1 MNAEFLLGEDNQP
14 LLMRKWV
21 VDPGRKPA
29 HGPRAVFLGHSQ
41 PTHSGMLSDLGAA
54 FRQLGWNA
62 YSGDVRGH
70 GKSTGNHSPLGHLDY
85 EGGWQRAIADMRLF
99 YEKSF
104 AGIPWEH
111 RLVVVPN
118 ITALL
123 TLEVLKTWPNLARHI
138 VLISP
143 PPNQRAIAMFG
154 KTFSQTRCKL
164 GSADTP
170 DEQSLHHL
178 YAFLGSHL
186 KERRHPA
193 DVMSADR
200 ALIDS
205 VIADPLGWPT
215 PTPAYW
221 YNIFSGMLS
230 AWKWPKGASVVPG
243 TRCLILFGGED
254 AMLRDGGFL
263 PPVERF
269 LERVGFDDIA
279 SARIEGARSALFLE
293 EKRFGIAERIVR
305 WVGEEWHPEEGSAEI
320 GVAELTS
327 ELLSMTSSLGASE
340 DMSPGELVELCY
352 NAIDDESRWNEI
364 IYRMI
369 YEAERSGDLAES
381 ALHKRILS
389 LMPHWE
395 RSFNLN
401 RQVMMNATLGVLLQS
416 VIERLQ
422 IGVAILDSEGGLL
435 HSNRTYFEALA
446 RLFPTRD
453 LSSTDQ
459 RLLNQLTR
467 TLLTGELSDPASRT
481 SHRETLI
488 VHEDVP
494 VGFRFHPE
502 ALRQTSLQRQG
513 PASVLVLRTSLERKL
528 AADSRVALV
537 ELAYGLTGKEA
548 EIALLIAGGK
558 SPEDAAE
565 SLGILVS
572 TVRGHLKK
580 AFSKMNVHT
589 QSELTSRILSGPV
602 GWLG

>member
-1 MNAEFLLGEDNQP
+1 MHAEFLVGMDNQP
-14 LLMRKWV
+14 LLLRKWT
-21 VDPGRKPA
+21 VDSGSGSA
-29 HGPRAVFLGHSQ
+29 QNHGAVFLGHSQ
-41 PTHSGMLSDLGAA
+41 PTHSGMLSDLARA
-54 FRQLGWNA
+54 FNALGWNA

-70 GKSTGNHSPLGHLDY
+70 GNSTDHRNWLGHLDY
-85 EGGWQRAIADMRLF
+85 ENGWQRAVSDMRLF
-99 YEKSF
+99 YEKCF
-104 AGIPWEH
+104 TGIPWEH
-111 RLVVVPN
+111 RLIVVPN

-123 TLEVLKTWPNLARHI
+123 TLEVLKTWPDLAHHI

-164 GSADTP
+164 GSSDTP

-200 ALIDS
+200 TLIDA
-205 VIADPLGWPT
+205 VISDPLGWPT

-230 AWKWPKGASVVPG
+230 AWKWPKNASVVPG
-243 TRCLILFGGED
+243 TRCLVLFGGED

-279 SARIEGARSALFLE
+279 SARVEGARSALFLE
-293 EKRFGIAERIVR
+293 EKRFGIAERIAR
-305 WVGEEWHPEEGSAEI
+305 WVGEEWHPEEGHDEI

-327 ELLSMTSSLGASE
+327 KLLEMTSSLGASAE
-340 DMSPGELVELCY
+340 LGPGELVELCY
-352 NAIDDESRWNEI
+352 NAIDNESLWNEI

-369 YEAERSGDLAES
+369 YEAERSGELAE
-381 ALHKRILS
+381 AELDRRILS

-416 VIERLQ
+416 VIERLH
-422 IGVAILDSEGGLL
+422 IGVAILDSEGELL

-446 RLFPTRD
+446 RLFPHRTPTASDERIVSQLTRD
-453 LSSTDQ
+453 LLS
-459 RLLNQLTR
+459 
-467 TLLTGELSDPASRT
+467 GELTDPTNRKGST
-481 SHRETLI
+481 ETLI
-488 VHEDVP
+488 VHDDVP
-494 VGFRFHPE
+494 VGFRFHPD
-502 ALRQTSLQRQG
+502 ALKQTSLQRQG
-513 PASVLVLRTSLERKL
+513 PASVLVLRTSLEQGL
-528 AADSRVALV
+528 EADARIALV

-558 SPEDAAE
+558 TPEEAAE
-565 SLGILVS
+565 TMGILVS

-580 AFSKMNVHT
+580 AYSKMNVHT

>member
-1 MNAEFLLGEDNQP
+1 MDTEFLVGDSSQP
-14 LLMRKWV
+14 LLFRKWT
-21 VDPGRKPA
+21 VDPGSRPA
-29 HGPRAVFLGHSQ
+29 EGHRAVFLGHSQ
-41 PTHSGMLSDLGAA
+41 PTHSGMLNDLGAA
-54 FRQLGWNA
+54 FRQLGWNT
-62 YSGDVRGH
+62 YSGDIRGH
-70 GKSTGNHSPLGHLDY
+70 GKSTGSHNPLGHLDY
-85 EGGWQRAIADMRLF
+85 EGGWQRAVADMRLF
-99 YEKSF
+99 FEKSF

-123 TLEVLKTWPNLARHI
+123 TLEVLKSWPDLARHI

-164 GSADTP
+164 GTADAP

-205 VIADPLGWPT
+205 VVADPLGWPT

-230 AWKWPKGASVVPG
+230 AWKWPKSASVVPG

-305 WVGEEWHPEEGSAEI
+305 WVGEEWHPEEEGPEI

-327 ELLSMTSSLGASE
+327 ELLAMTSGLGASV

-369 YEAERSGDLAES
+369 YEAERSGDLAEA

-422 IGVAILDSEGGLL
+422 IGVAILDGEGELL

-446 RLFPTRD
+446 RLFPASG
-453 LSSTDQ
+453 LSGSEKGVANALTG
-459 RLLNQLTR
+459 RLLR
-467 TLLTGELSDPASRT
+467 GERAGPTKRMG
-481 SHRETLI
+481 HRDTLI
-488 VHEDVP
+488 VHDDMP
-494 VGFRFHPE
+494 VAVRFYPD
-502 ALRQTSLQRQG
+502 ALKQTSLQRQG
-513 PASVLVLRTSLERKL
+513 PASVLVLRTDPGGDLE
-528 AADSRVALV
+528 ADSRMALV

-548 EIALLIAGGK
+548 EIALLIAGGR
-558 SPEDAAE
+558 SPEEAAE
-565 SLGILVS
+565 TLGILVS

-580 AFSKMNVHT
+580 AFSKMNVHS
-589 QSELTSRILSGPV
+589 QSELTSRLLSGPL

>member
-1 MNAEFLLGEDNQP
+1 MDAEFLVGEGNQP
-14 LLMRKWV
+14 LLLRRWT
-21 VDPGRKPA
+21 VDPGRRPGRG
-29 HGPRAVFLGHSQ
+29 HRAVFLGHSQ
-41 PTHSGMLSDLGAA
+41 PTHSGMLGDLGGA

-62 YSGDVRGH
+62 YSGDIRGH
-70 GKSTGNHSPLGHLDY
+70 GRSTGSSNPLGHLDY
-85 EGGWQRAIADMRLF
+85 EAGWQRAVADMRLF

-104 AGIPWEH
+104 ADIPWEH
-111 RLVVVPN
+111 RLIVVPN

-123 TLEVLKTWPNLARHI
+123 TLEVLKTWPDLARHI

-164 GSADTP
+164 GSPEAP

-193 DVMSADR
+193 DVMSRDR
-200 ALIDS
+200 ALIDAM
-205 VIADPLGWPT
+205 IADPLGWPT

-293 EKRFGIAERIVR
+293 EKRFGIAERIIR
-305 WVGEEWHPEEGSAEI
+305 WVGEEWHPEEGHTEI
-320 GVAELTS
+320 GVAELAAK
-327 ELLSMTSSLGASE
+327 LLATTSSPGASAE
-340 DMSPGELVELCY
+340 MSPGELVELCY

-369 YEAERSGDLAES
+369 YEAERSGDLAEA

-395 RSFNLN
+395 RSFTLN

-422 IGVAILDSEGGLL
+422 IGIAILDSEGALL
-435 HSNRTYFEALA
+435 HSNRIYLEALS
-446 RLFPTRD
+446 RLFPDTD
-453 LSSTDQ
+453 LPIVGEGSAGA
-459 RLLNQLTR
+459 LTR
-467 TLLTGELSDPASRT
+467 RLLTGERAAPASHADR
-481 SHRETLI
+481 RDTLVI
-488 VHEDVP
+488 RDDMP
-494 VGFRFHPE
+494 VGFRFRPD
-502 ALRQTSLQRQG
+502 ALRQASLQRKG
-513 PASVLVLRTSLERKL
+513 PASVLVLRTNRDRELG
-528 AADSRVALV
+528 ADARVALV

-558 SPEDAAE
+558 SPEEAAE
-565 SLGILVS
+565 TLGILVS

-580 AFSKMNVHT
+580 AFSKMNVHS
-589 QSELTSRILSGPV
+589 QSELTSLLLSGPL

>member
-1 MNAEFLLGEDNQP
+1 MDAEFLVGESNQP
-14 LLMRKWV
+14 LLLRKWAA
-21 VDPGRKPA
+21 DPGSRPTRG
-29 HGPRAVFLGHSQ
+29 HRAVFLGHSQ
-41 PTHSGMLSDLGAA
+41 PTHSGMLDDLGAA

-70 GKSTGNHSPLGHLDY
+70 GKSTGSHNPLGHLDY
-85 EGGWQRAIADMRLF
+85 EGGWQSAVADMRLF
-99 YEKSF
+99 FEKSF

-111 RLVVVPN
+111 RLIVVPN

-123 TLEVLKTWPNLARHI
+123 TLEVLKTWPDLARHI

-164 GSADTP
+164 GSPDVP

-205 VIADPLGWPT
+205 VVADPLGWPT

-230 AWKWPKGASVVPG
+230 AWKWPKEASVVPD

-293 EKRFGIAERIVR
+293 EKRFGIAERIIR

-327 ELLSMTSSLGASE
+327 ELLAMTSSLGASA

-352 NAIDDESRWNEI
+352 NAIDDESRWTEI

-369 YEAERSGDLAES
+369 YEAERSGDLAE
-381 ALHKRILS
+381 AELHKRILL

-422 IGVAILDSEGGLL
+422 IGVAILDREGGLL
-435 HSNRTYFEALA
+435 HSNQTYSEALA
-446 RLFPTRD
+446 RLFPASG
-453 LSSTDQ
+453 LPSAEEGLASA
-459 RLLNQLTR
+459 LTR
-467 TLLTGELSDPASRT
+467 KLLKGELADPAKEAAQSD
-481 SHRETLI
+481 TLI
-488 VHEDVP
+488 VHDDVP

-502 ALRQTSLQRQG
+502 ALKQTSLQRQG
-513 PASVLVLRTSLERKL
+513 PASVLVLRTKLDQDLER
-528 AADSRVALV
+528 DTRVALI

-548 EIALLIAGGK
+548 EIALLIASGK
-558 SPEDAAE
+558 SPEEAAE
-565 SLGILVS
+565 ALGILVS

-580 AFSKMNVHT
+580 AFSKINVHS
-589 QSELTSRILSGPV
+589 QSELASRILSGPL